1 LFRTGIGSFCRLSLS
16 NNCALTIDDAIG
28 RDIPVV
34 SSRRGHDV
42 YGNKASQTTS
52 SFRKNETPYISI
64 RQRINSP
71 KWCCHL
77 RGVLCIIY
85 SMRHAILSFF
95 FAILLPFPALGY
107 TAYVLDVKQG
117 SSTFIRMSDK
127 SGVLIDAGRSTAA
140 PHIIK
145 YLKDRGVDTIKL
157 AIISHPDP
165 EHFGGL
171 EEIILS
177 KKFVI
182 GKVVK
187 NQDRCSDRTY
197 KTLMGTISR
206 KKIPVILVK
215 KDRKIGGIEIK
226 NAGASGGDLD
236 HRSLVVFYSDYK
248 TIAIMGDADAR
259 AEKGLLSMKADILVL
274 GNHGDS
280 KASCKEFLDSLKP
293 EMAFISADKRRFGTS
308 TADLM
313 QRLKNKKIPYFRTD
327 KIGDIEVSV
336 YDWALRVNGQEVI
349 AR

>member
-1 LFRTGIGSFCRLSLS
+1 MRRALLSLL
-16 NNCALTIDDAIG
+16 AM
-28 RDIPVV
+28 V
-34 SSRRGHDV
+34 
-42 YGNKASQTTS
+42 
-52 SFRKNETPYISI
+52 
-64 RQRINSP
+64 
-71 KWCCHL
+71 
-77 RGVLCIIY
+77 
-85 SMRHAILSFF
+85 
-95 FAILLPFPALGY
+95 LLPVPALCY
-107 TAYVLDVKQG
+107 TAYVIDVKQG
-117 SSTFIRMSDK
+117 SSTFIRLSDR

-145 YLKDRGVDTIKL
+145 YLKGRGVDTIKL

-177 KKFVI
+177 KKFVV

-187 NQDRCSDRTY
+187 NPDKSSDRAY
-197 KTLMGTISR
+197 KTLMGTINR
-206 KKIPVILVK
+206 KKIPVIIVK
-215 KDRKIGGIEIK
+215 KDRKIGGLEIK

-236 HRSLVVFYSDYK
+236 HRSLVVYYSDYK
-248 TIAIMGDADAR
+248 SIAIMGDADVR

-280 KASCKEFLDSLKP
+280 KATCKEFLDSLKP
-293 EMAFISADKRRFGTS
+293 EMVFISADKRRFGTP
-308 TADLM
+308 TADLI

-327 KIGDIEVSV
+327 KMGDIEVSV